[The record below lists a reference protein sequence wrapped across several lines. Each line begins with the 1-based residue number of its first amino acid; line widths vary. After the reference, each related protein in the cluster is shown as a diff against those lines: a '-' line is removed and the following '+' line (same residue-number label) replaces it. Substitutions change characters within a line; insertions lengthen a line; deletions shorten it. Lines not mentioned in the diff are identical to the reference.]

1 MLPEFMQIVDVF
13 REVQLPLLA
22 VLLVLGAAGKT
33 TRRATADGVA
43 VLVPERLRRPT
54 TVGTGMVEAV
64 AAVGLIGL
72 TGIWGEAARVLTAV
86 MFAVA
91 VVVLF
96 LVRRRDPEA
105 GCGCFGG
112 LGRAPVGWRTFARA
126 GLLSAVASTTIG
138 VEPTGWQVVSAFTWV
153 HAAVLGVELLVLA
166 ALSPELRGV
175 LTRALHREPCALR
188 RYPLRR
194 AERRLRGSDVWRSLG
209 PVMLKEEPEDVW
221 RHGCRYFLR
230 YDGLRYGQ
238 RVDVVYAVRLEGRP
252 STAVRASVV
261 DRESEEVVATFG
273 AVTGVELQGPPRK
286 LPSPREAARR
296 DAVRQDR
303 RKTRRSL
310 QKAQENPSGL
320 PREDL
325 DTGRPV

>member
-1 MLPEFMQIVDVF
+1 PGS
-13 REVQLPLLA
+13 
-22 VLLVLGAAGKT
+22 GAGH
-33 TRRATADGVA
+33 
-43 VLVPERLRRPT
+43 
-54 TVGTGMVEAV
+54 
-64 AAVGLIGL
+64 
-72 TGIWGEAARVLTAV
+72 
-86 MFAVA
+86 
-91 VVVLF
+91 
-96 LVRRRDPEA
+96 
-105 GCGCFGG
+105 C
-112 LGRAPVGWRTFARA
+112 
-126 GLLSAVASTTIG
+126 
-138 VEPTGWQVVSAFTWV
+138 
-153 HAAVLGVELLVLA
+153 
-166 ALSPELRGV
+166 
-175 LTRALHREPCALR
+175 R
-188 RYPLRR
+188 RYSR
-194 AERRLRGSDVWRSLG
+194 
-209 PVMLKEEPEDVW
+209 
-221 RHGCRYFLR
+221 R

-261 DRESEEVVATFG
+261 DRESEEVMATFG